1 MTRNIL
7 ESPACARFFGGS
19 ALAWAGNEVTLAD
32 GDDLLRLD
40 RLVAIDEP
48 AGRVWWVL
56 DYKLHSAPQS
66 EPAHRAQ
73 LLRYRDVVR
82 RLQPADRVRCA
93 FISGRGEVI
102 ELA

>member
-1 MTRNIL
+1 M
-7 ESPACARFFGGS
+7 
-19 ALAWAGNEVTLAD
+19 AL
-32 GDDLLRLD
+32 
-40 RLVAIDEP
+40 DEA

-56 DYKLHSAPQS
+56 DYKLHSAPHT
-66 EPAHRAQ
+66 EPANRIE

-93 FISGRGEVI
+93 FISGSGEVI